1 MESLKFDYSYQ
12 MKLNARPFPPEL
24 DAEAFEKTDKSILFK
39 ISRDSRDISIRVGY
53 MVDDLPVKSYQ
64 IIMNQPDKQKKRTNA
79 NKKKANKK
87 NRSKNQ
93 VIEYVKKEQNK
104 PKKLKVQVPGVD
116 RSSFINKW
124 LTSERNYAL
133 GLLNPT
139 AMLCNRIPSAIP
151 IPTCAATWA
160 GRVSVALNSTGFGFV
175 MLNPFSSNTLQIN
188 VNSALTDTYS
198 LINNA
203 TTIVPN
209 SIVNSTSVTRLRV
222 VSAMLKAVD
231 LSPQL
236 TKTGVIIAGMTS
248 FAQLIVSSTVADTL
262 KDAYYSSVI
271 PSQSAGT
278 GVGGVYLPVDPT
290 ALSFAQTTV
299 HPSDFFAPFIYFSAC
314 AANAQI
320 SIDYHIN
327 YEYVPAPGQT
337 DLLKTSLGD
346 IGDPDNGI
354 RMTSD
359 LVRSVKARG
368 GLGKIPLGFSN
379 YSKTGSIRA

>member
-1 MESLKFDYSYQ
+1 
-12 MKLNARPFPPEL
+12 
-24 DAEAFEKTDKSILFK
+24 
-39 ISRDSRDISIRVGY
+39 
-53 MVDDLPVKSYQ
+53 
-64 IIMNQPDKQKKRTNA
+64 MNQPDKQKKRTNA

-124 LTSERNYAL
+124 LVSERNYAL

-139 AMLCNRIPSAIP
+139 GMLCNRIPSAIP

-160 GRVSVALNSTGFGFV
+160 GRLSVALNATGFGFV
-175 MLNPFSSNTLQIN
+175 MLNPFSTNCIQIN
-188 VNSALTDTYS
+188 TNAALTDTYS

-203 TTIVPN
+203 TTIIPN
-209 SIVNSTSVTRLRV
+209 SIVNSNSIIRLRV

-248 FAQLIVSSTVADTL
+248 FAQLTVNSTVADTL
-262 KDAYYSSVI
+262 KDSYYSAVI

-278 GVGGVYLPVDPT
+278 GVGGVYLPVDPS
-290 ALSFAQTTV
+290 ALNFAQPTLQPT
-299 HPSDFFAPFIYFSAC
+299 DFFAPFIYFSAC